1 MISTPEAGFLPS
13 ESTSEESPVRF
24 VVLARYGRVPQVA
37 RFHCSE
43 WKPERGDSIVV
54 KTERGEELASTLL
67 TQPTLPRQGQDSG
80 EDEDLT
86 GEVVR
91 RATDEDLLAIAE
103 LQLQADDVYLK
114 WQQLASEK
122 KLQLE
127 IIDAEY
133 TLSRRLVLYVLNGRG
148 AETTRLALLAAAS
161 GYGVINVQPVSAEG
175 IVIETEKSES
185 GGCSSGS
192 CGCSTKKS

>member
-1 MISTPEAGFLPS
+1 MISTPEAEFLPS
-13 ESTSEESPVRF
+13 ESASETSSARF

-37 RFHCSE
+37 RFLCSD

-54 KTERGEELASTLL
+54 TTERGEELASTLL
-67 TQPTLPRQGQDSG
+67 TQPQMPRPGQDSG
-80 EDEDLT
+80 EDDDLT

-91 RATDEDLLAIAE
+91 KATDEDLISIAE
-103 LQLQADDVYLK
+103 LQSLADDVYLK

-175 IVIETEKSES
+175 IVIETEKS

>member
-1 MISTPEAGFLPS
+1 MISMPKTEVLPS
-13 ESTSEESPVRF
+13 EPTSENSSVRF

-37 RFHCSE
+37 RFLCTE
-43 WKPERGDSIVV
+43 WKPERGDAIVV

-67 TQPTLPRQGQDSG
+67 TQPGPPPRGQDSG
-80 EDEDLT
+80 DDDDLT

-91 RATDEDLLAIAE
+91 KATDEDLLSTAE
-103 LQLQADDVYLK
+103 LQTQADDVYLK

-175 IVIETEKSES
+175 IVIETEKS

>member
-1 MISTPEAGFLPS
+1 MISTADAALQPS
-13 ESTSEESPVRF
+13 ESRSDNSPDRY

-37 RFHCSE
+37 RFLCSE
-43 WKPERGDSIVV
+43 WRPERGELIVV
-54 KTERGEELASTLL
+54 KTERGEELASALL
-67 TQPTLPRQGQDSG
+67 TQLSQPRRG
-80 EDEDLT
+80 EDSVEDDDLT

-91 RATDEDLLAIAE
+91 RATDEDLRSSTE
-103 LQLQADDVYLK
+103 LQTQADDVYLK
-114 WQQLASEK
+114 WRQLASER

-175 IVIETEKSES
+175 IVIEPEKS